1 MNEPRKALRLA
12 LLVELTALG
21 LAFYLLNREQGS
33 NLGLAIQRTS
43 YLACQ
48 QIARGFG
55 ALAIELEKGYR
66 ARVAP

>member
-1 MNEPRKALRLA
+1 MNPDRKAVRLLA
-12 LLVELTALG
+12 LVELAAIG
-21 LAFYLLNREQGS
+21 VAVYLLNRES
-33 NLGLAIQRTS
+33 MPNVGLAIQRTG

-66 ARVAP
+66 AKVAP

>member
-1 MNEPRKALRLA
+1 MKDGKPLRVLA
-12 LLVELTALG
+12 FVELFAFGAAL
-21 LAFYLLNREQGS
+21 YLLNRES
-33 NLGLAIQRTS
+33 MPNLGLVIQRTG

-66 ARVAP
+66 AKVAP

>member
-1 MNEPRKALRLA
+1 LNPDRKAVRLVVLA
-12 LLVELTALG
+12 ELAAIG
-21 LAFYLLNREQGS
+21 LTLYLLNRESGS
-33 NLGLAIQRTS
+33 NLGLAIQRAG

-66 ARVAP
+66 AKVAP

>member
-1 MNEPRKALRLA
+1 MNERKPIRALVLA
-12 LLVELTALG
+12 ELVALG
-21 LAFYLLNREQGS
+21 LAFYLLNREQAPMI
-33 NLGLAIQRTS
+33 GLAIQRAS

-66 ARVAP
+66 AKVAP

>member
-1 MNEPRKALRLA
+1 MDRKPLRMLA
-12 LLVELTALG
+12 LVELLAFGTAL
-21 LAFYLLNREQGS
+21 YLLNRES
-33 NLGLAIQRTS
+33 MPSVSLGIQRAG
-43 YLACQ
+43 YLTCQ